1 MNQCTS
7 RQFYLYFH
15 NMIKL
20 IDQGQYSLIET
31 KRQTK
36 IISLGDKNV
45 FAWVTAGRLGEILVA
60 SYNPHKADHVLAL
73 GRYRIYE
80 VKDEPNITDL
90 VHLELLVG
98 DGKWQGYLLP
108 TGLPNGK
115 RRRRIVPTN
124 EIITKSIVN

>member
-1 MNQCTS
+1 
-7 RQFYLYFH
+7 
-15 NMIKL
+15 MIKL
-20 IDQGQYSLIET
+20 LQQGTYRLIET
-31 KRQTK
+31 KRQIK
-36 IISLGDKNV
+36 ILSLDRGV
-45 FAWVTAGRLGEILVA
+45 FAWITAGKLGEILVA
-60 SYNPHKADHVLAL
+60 SHNLHKADHVLAS

-124 EIITKSIVN
+124 EVITKSIVN